1 MTEQPSLHEELVHL
15 RSEIGRLTDEISDLA
30 KENDVL
36 RSEINFLKR
45 AAEYFYK
52 ESLDAR
58 RGRSEIAVAIEPRH
72 EDAGEGHGAEPLAG
86 RPHGLG

>member
-1 MTEQPSLHEELVHL
+1 MLQFLQTVAQVFGGIYSMTEQPSLHEELVHL
-15 RSEIGRLTDEISDLA
+15 RSEIGRLTDEITGLT

-58 RGRSEIAVAIEPRH
+58 R
-72 EDAGEGHGAEPLAG
+72 
-86 RPHGLG
+86 